1 MPNPSS
7 SNQCNMCKQP
17 SIITRPYSGEVL
29 CEQCFRASIESK
41 VREAIS
47 KWQMLQRTDRIA
59 VAFSGGKDSTVLLS
73 ALVENQRRFPE
84 SEIIAITL
92 EEGIATASDR
102 MHTVRTVTQIL
113 GVEHII
119 SSYQELYSVT
129 MDEITELISS
139 TDYPYAPCVY
149 CGVMRRQGLN
159 ILARQINADK
169 LAIGHN
175 LDDEVQSMLMNLIRG
190 DVQRLS
196 RLAPIHKDSPA
207 ELVPRIKP
215 LYHILEQEIALY
227 ANSLDLPYYKCPC
240 AYGEESLRT
249 EIRQWLNEF
258 EEHHP
263 GTKFNLYATISRI
276 IDLQQNQETP
286 SFLECETCGE
296 PTSRPVCAV
305 CESLTRLGL
314 RPRNH

>member
-1 MPNPSS
+1 
-7 SNQCNMCKQP
+7 MCSQP

-47 KWQMLQRTDRIA
+47 KWKMLQRTDRIA
-59 VAFSGGKDSTVLLS
+59 VAFSGGKDSTALLS

-102 MHTVRTVTQIL
+102 MQTVRTVTQIL
-113 GVEHII
+113 GVEHVI

-129 MDEITELISS
+129 MDEIAELVHSTEF
-139 TDYPYAPCVY
+139 PYAPCAY

-159 ILARQINADK
+159 ILARNIGADK

-190 DVQRLS
+190 DVKRLS
-196 RLAPIHKDSPA
+196 RLAPTQKNSPV

-227 ANSLDLPYYKCPC
+227 AKGLNLPYYKCPC
-240 AYGEESLRT
+240 TYGEESLRT

-258 EEHHP
+258 EARHP
-263 GTKFNLYATISRI
+263 GTKYNLYATISRI
-276 IDLQQNQETP
+276 ISLHQDEETP
-286 SFLECETCGE
+286 PFQECQICGE

-305 CESLTRLGL
+305 CEALTRLGL
-314 RPRNH
+314 EPRNH